1 MKQNANRAMLKNSP
15 KGQEGGFVMQN
26 QNTTPNKQEGFQETQ
41 QQEDKKVKKRNKNER
56 ISWWKSFLILFLTL
70 GFSVSTA
77 YYISDTFLWTKFD
90 MDRVNEQL
98 TYYKNKVEEQP
109 NDPQQ
114 RVNLGYTYFLK
125 GKNDE
130 AIKQYKVALDL
141 DENYYDA
148 YLNLGIIY
156 NDEDRFDEALKMF
169 QKVTDIAPRD
179 YKGHLYKG
187 ISYRQ
192 LKMYE
197 DAIEVLSQANV
208 LMPGNSQ
215 IIYEIGRVAESQ
227 GQNKEAEELYKEA
240 LNYDPLFKN
249 ALEGLDRIA
258 KN

>member
-1 MKQNANRAMLKNSP
+1 
-15 KGQEGGFVMQN
+15 MQD
-26 QNTTPNKQEGFQETQ
+26 QNTNSNSTEAQNNQ
-41 QQEDKKVKKRNKNER
+41 DIDVKKKKKIKKDRLP
-56 ISWWKSFLILFLTL
+56 WWQSLLILFLTL
-70 GFSVSTA
+70 GISVGAA
-77 YYISDTFLWTKFD
+77 YYISDTYFWSKID
-90 MDRVNEQL
+90 MNRVNEQL
-98 TYYKNKVEEQP
+98 TYYKNKVDEQP

-125 GKNDE
+125 GNNDE

-141 DENYYDA
+141 DKNFYDA
-148 YLNLGIIY
+148 YLNLGIVY
-156 NDEDRFDEALKMF
+156 NEEERFDDALKMF

-187 ISYRQ
+187 IVYRQ

-197 DAIEVLSQANV
+197 DSIEVLSQANV

-215 IIYEIGRVAESQ
+215 IIYEIGRVAEAQ

-249 ALEGLDRIA
+249 ALEGLERIA

>member
-1 MKQNANRAMLKNSP
+1 MQDQTTSQN
-15 KGQEGGFVMQN
+15 
-26 QNTTPNKQEGFQETQ
+26 NTEQDKET
-41 QQEDKKVKKRNKNER
+41 KKKKEKKDRLP
-56 ISWWKSFLILFLTL
+56 WWQSFLILFLTL
-70 GFSVSTA
+70 GISVGAA
-77 YYISDTFLWTKFD
+77 YYISDTYFWSKMD

-98 TYYKNKVEEQP
+98 TYYKNIVEEQP

-125 GKNDE
+125 GHNDE

-141 DENYYDA
+141 DKNFYDA
-148 YLNLGIIY
+148 YLNLGIVY
-156 NDEDRFDEALKMF
+156 NDEERFDDALKMF
-169 QKVTDIAPRD
+169 QKVTEIAPRD

-187 ISYRQ
+187 TVYRQ
-192 LKMYE
+192 LKMYD

-215 IIYEIGRVAESQ
+215 IICEIGRVAEDQ

-240 LNYDPLFKN
+240 LNYDPLYKN
-249 ALEGLDRIA
+249 ALEGLERIA

>member
-1 MKQNANRAMLKNSP
+1 
-15 KGQEGGFVMQN
+15 MQDQTTN
-26 QNTTPNKQEGFQETQ
+26 QNNTEQDKET
-41 QQEDKKVKKRNKNER
+41 KKKKEKKDRLP
-56 ISWWKSFLILFLTL
+56 WWQSLLILFLTL
-70 GFSVSTA
+70 GISVGAA
-77 YYISDTFLWTKFD
+77 YYISDTYFWSKMD

-98 TYYKNKVEEQP
+98 TYYKNIVEEQP

-125 GKNDE
+125 GHNDE

-141 DENYYDA
+141 DKNFYDA
-148 YLNLGIIY
+148 YLNLGIVY
-156 NDEDRFDEALKMF
+156 NDEERFDDALKMF
-169 QKVTDIAPRD
+169 QKVTEIAPRD

-187 ISYRQ
+187 TVYRQ
-192 LKMYE
+192 LKMYD

-215 IIYEIGRVAESQ
+215 IICEIGRVAEDQ

-240 LNYDPLFKN
+240 LNYDPLYKN
-249 ALEGLDRIA
+249 ALEGLERIA

>member
-1 MKQNANRAMLKNSP
+1 MFSVPCKRMALEFDK
-15 KGQEGGFVMQN
+15 GGFEMN
-26 QNTTPNKQEGFQETQ
+26 DIDLKQTEEFQEN
-41 QQEDKKVKKRNKNER
+41 QEYEIKYVKKKKNQKKVK
-56 ISWWKSFLILFLTL
+56 WWKSILILFLTL
-70 GFSVSTA
+70 GISVSAA
-77 YYISDTFLWTKFD
+77 YYISDTFFWSKID
-90 MDRVNEQL
+90 MNRVNEQL

-125 GKNDE
+125 GKNED
-130 AIKQYKVALDL
+130 AIKQFKVALDL
-141 DENYYDA
+141 DKDFYDA
-148 YLNLGIIY
+148 YLNLGIVY
-156 NDEDRFDEALKMF
+156 KDEERYDEALKMF

-187 ISYRQ
+187 IAYRQ
-192 LKMYE
+192 LKMYD

-215 IIYEIGRVAESQ
+215 IISEIGRVAEEQ
-227 GQNKEAEELYKEA
+227 GQTKEAEELYKEA
-240 LNYDPLFKN
+240 LNYDPLFKT

>member
-1 MKQNANRAMLKNSP
+1 MQDQTTNPNQPEGVHEL
-15 KGQEGGFVMQN
+15 QE
-26 QNTTPNKQEGFQETQ
+26 QEE
-41 QQEDKKVKKRNKNER
+41 KKVKMKKKKNNR
-56 ISWWKSFLILFLTL
+56 ISGLKALIILFLTL
-70 GFSVSTA
+70 GVSVSAA
-77 YYISDTFLWTKFD
+77 YYLSDKFLWSKMD

-98 TYYKNKVEEQP
+98 TYYKIKVDEQP

-130 AIKQYKVALDL
+130 AIKQFKVALDL
-141 DENYYDA
+141 DKNYYDA
-148 YLNLGIIY
+148 FLNLGIVY
-156 NDEDRFDEALKMF
+156 NDEKRFDEALKMF

-187 ISYRQ
+187 IAYRQ
-192 LKMYE
+192 LKMYDE
-197 DAIEVLSQANV
+197 AIDVLSQANV

-215 IIYEIGRVAESQ
+215 IIYEIGRVAEDQ

-249 ALEGLDRIA
+249 ALEGLERIA

>member
-1 MKQNANRAMLKNSP
+1 MQDQITN
-15 KGQEGGFVMQN
+15 QN
-26 QNTTPNKQEGFQETQ
+26 QQLDIQEKQQH
-41 QQEDKKVKKRNKNER
+41 EDKKEKNKNKR
-56 ISWWKSFLILFLTL
+56 ISWWKSLLILFLTL
-70 GFSVSTA
+70 GVSVSAA
-77 YYISDTFLWTKFD
+77 YYISDTFLWSKFD

-141 DENYYDA
+141 DKNYYDA
-148 YLNLGIIY
+148 YLNLGIVY

-192 LKMYE
+192 LKMYD

-215 IIYEIGRVAESQ
+215 IIYEIGRVAEAQ
-227 GQNKEAEELYKEA
+227 GQSKEAEELYKEA

-249 ALEGLDRIA
+249 ALEGLERIA